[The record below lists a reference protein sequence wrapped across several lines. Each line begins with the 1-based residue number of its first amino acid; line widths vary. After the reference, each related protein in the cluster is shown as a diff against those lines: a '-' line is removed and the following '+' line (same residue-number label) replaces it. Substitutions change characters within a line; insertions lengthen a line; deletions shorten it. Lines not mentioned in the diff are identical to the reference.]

1 MKLTDLKGIGDKTA
15 RLLNKLSV
23 YTAEDLVR
31 LYPRSYDICGKPVL
45 VSEIPEH
52 TGDSLIAV
60 DAVVARTPALKRVRN
75 LQILTVTLRDEKGGL
90 LKATWFNMPYL
101 LGSLKPGYRYIFR
114 GRPVFRNGD
123 WVMEQPVLYT
133 MEGYSSQIGIMQPIY
148 PLTRGLSNKIV
159 SKAMQQ
165 ALDIKELV
173 PELLP
178 AELRRSNELAE
189 INFAMRAI
197 HFPKDMNDYEAA
209 RKRLVFDEFFFF
221 MLNVRRMKENNSRQP
236 NLSRIADDARTDEF
250 IKKLPY
256 ELTNAQKRTWQEVSS
271 DMNGERLM
279 NRLVQGDV
287 GSGKTIIAVLALMNT
302 VYAGYQGAM
311 MVPTEVLARQQYDDT
326 CAMFEKYG
334 ININVSL
341 LIGSMTASAKKKE
354 RQRIASGE
362 AGIVIGTHA
371 LIQAGVEYANLG
383 LVVTDEQHR
392 FGVHQRESL
401 TQKGSSVHTLVMSAT
416 PIPRTLAIIIY
427 GDLDI
432 SVMNELP
439 SSRLPIKNA
448 VVGTDYRPNAYRF
461 IENQVQA
468 GHQAYVICP
477 MVEAREDGD
486 VMEDGRG
493 DTFANTNMHATIENV
508 VDYTTMLKK
517 NLPSSINVEYLHGKM
532 KPAVKDDIMERF
544 HSGQTQVLVSTT
556 VIEVGVNVPNATVM
570 LIENADR
577 FGLAQLHQLRGRVG
591 RGAYQS
597 YCIFVGTSNAKKEN
611 MDRLGILRESNDGFR
626 IAEEDLKLRGPGDFF
641 GIRQSGDMQFT
652 IGDIYKDA
660 NLLKAASDAAA
671 AIIENDPDLEND
683 ANAGLRMYFDRTDNK
698 GDVVL

>member
-1 MKLTDLKGIGDKTA
+1 MKLTDFKGIGDKTA

-236 NLSRIADDARTDEF
+236 NLSRITDDARTDEF

-271 DMNGERLM
+271 DMKGERLM

-493 DTFANTNMHATIENV
+493 DTFANTNMHATLENV

-532 KPAVKDDIMERF
+532 KPAVKDEIMERF

>member
-45 VSEIPEH
+45 VSEISEH

-75 LQILTVTLRDEKGGL
+75 LQILTVTLRDKKGGL

-133 MEGYSSQIGIMQPIY
+133 MEGYSLQIGIMQPIY
-148 PLTRGLSNKIV
+148 PLTKGLSNKIV

-178 AELRRSNELAE
+178 AQLRRSNELAE

-461 IENQVQA
+461 IENQVQS

-493 DTFANTNMHATIENV
+493 DTFANTNMHATLENV

-532 KPAVKDDIMERF
+532 KPAVKDEIMERF

>member
-236 NLSRIADDARTDEF
+236 NLSKIADDTRTDEF

-493 DTFANTNMHATIENV
+493 DTFANTNMHATLENV

-532 KPAVKDDIMERF
+532 KPAVKDEIMERF

>member
-75 LQILTVTLRDEKGGL
+75 LQILTVTLRDGKGGL

-326 CAMFEKYG
+326 CAMFEKNG

-493 DTFANTNMHATIENV
+493 DTFANTNMHATLENV

-532 KPAVKDDIMERF
+532 KPAVKDEIMERF